1 MTTISRD
8 IVIAAPAGAV
18 WQVVAHQFDRIGEWA
33 TAIPSSRPSASA
45 PGGVGAPVRGRVCHT
60 GIRLAPQVEERIV
73 SYDEAGRTLTYEA
86 VRPPKFLKS
95 ARNRWH
101 VEAIDGQHSR
111 VSIRAS
117 VEPLG
122 IIGRVMYLMLRL
134 QLARTVPQFLH
145 DLEHYVRHA
154 RPSPRKQR
162 QLSKQNR

>member
-8 IVIAAPAGAV
+8 IIIAAPADAV

-33 TAIPSSRPSASA
+33 TAITSSQPSTSLS
-45 PGGVGAPVRGRVCHT
+45 GGVHAPVRGRACHT

-73 SYDEAGRTLTYEA
+73 GYDEAGRTLTYEA
-86 VRPPKFLKS
+86 VGPPKFLKS

-111 VSIRAS
+111 VSIRAT
-117 VEPLG
+117 VEPRG

-134 QLARTVPQFLH
+134 QLAKTVPQFLQ

-162 QLSKQNR
+162 QLSESKR